1 MTKKEQIAWLEQIE
15 KDIYVCSLES
25 TFSDEAKSCAIHK
38 TIEELKLRQEPC
50 VNKSTKSTIS
60 QGFSQ
65 GEPCEDCISRQDAI
79 DEFKNGTEGYD
90 FANWCRAD
98 IIDVLEQLPSVE
110 PTRKKGKWIKHVEED
125 SITRECGC
133 CNFICKWGDVPY
145 MHDYFCPNCGAD
157 MRED

>member
-65 GEPCEDCISRQDAI
+65 EDCISRQAVLDI
-79 DEFKNGTEGYD
+79 LGRFD
-90 FANWCRAD
+90 RAELIRRVVN
-98 IIDVLEQLPSVE
+98 II
-110 PTRKKGKWIKHVEED
+110 I
-125 SITRECGC
+125 
-133 CNFICKWGDVPY
+133 
-145 MHDYFCPNCGAD
+145 
-157 MRED
+157 